1 MQTYR
6 RKRLIVTLVTLLS
19 LSLFARSLGDIA
31 PGARANDPVAALRA
45 WLKQPGDHRPD
56 LAQQP
61 FATSPLTKSQGA
73 DAARLLRDD
82 QIKNFRATRAGEWKA
97 EAITIGEHTLKWKRK
112 FVGKKPPGGW
122 NLFIS
127 MHGGGSA
134 PASVNDQQ
142 WDNQI
147 GLYSPKDSLYIAPR
161 APTDTWNLWHEAH
174 IDPLFARLIADAI
187 ALADVDPNRVYVMGY
202 SAGGDG
208 VYQLA
213 PRMAD
218 SWAAASMMAGHPND
232 ASPLGLRNIGFTI
245 HVGALDNGYNRNKVA
260 LEWGDKLDQLQKDD
274 PGGYVHEVR
283 LHSGKGHWM
292 NLEDAVAVDWM
303 AKFTRNPIPDKV
315 VWKQSP
321 VTHDRFYWLAL
332 PLGEAKGGQLAVVS
346 RKKQNIQIEKIEGI
360 QHLLIM
366 LNDAMLDLDKPV
378 VISVNGKELFN
389 GVPPR
394 TMANLHQTLEARGD
408 PGLTF
413 PAVVPVE
420 IP

>member
-1 MQTYR
+1 MQMDR
-6 RKRLIVTLVTLLS
+6 RTGLIVTIASLLCVLMS
-19 LSLFARSLGDIA
+19 VRSFGDVARGD
-31 PGARANDPVAALRA
+31 DPVAALRA
-45 WLKQPGDHRPD
+45 WLKQPADHRPE

-61 FATSPLTKSQGA
+61 FSTSPLTKMQAA
-73 DAARLLRDD
+73 DAAKLLRDD
-82 QIKNFRATRAGEWKA
+82 QLRDLRTTRADEWKTQ
-97 EAITIGEHTLKWKRK
+97 AITIGEHTLKWKQK
-112 FVGKKPPGGW
+112 FVGKKPRGGW

-127 MHGGGSA
+127 MHGGGNAA
-134 PASVNDQQ
+134 PAVNDQQ
-142 WDNQI
+142 WNNQI

-260 LEWGDKLDQLQKDD
+260 LEWSDKLDQLQKDD

-283 LHSGKGHWM
+283 LHPNMGHWM
-292 NLEDAVAVDWM
+292 NREDADAVDWM

-315 VWKQSP
+315 VWKQSS
-321 VTHDRFYWLAL
+321 VTHDGFYWLAL
-332 PLGEAKGGQLAVVS
+332 PAGEAKGGQLAVVS
-346 RKKQNIQIEKIEGI
+346 RKKQSIAIEKIEGI
-360 QHLLIM
+360 GHLQIM

-378 VISVNGKELFN
+378 VISMNGKELFN

-394 TMANLHQTLEARGD
+394 TVAHLHHTLAERAD
-408 PGLTF
+408 PALTF
-413 PAVVPVE
+413 PAVVLVE
-420 IP
+420 LP